1 MGPLPGGLFANC
13 VTKLRRCRAR
23 DPDARRIG
31 KRRLGLGG
39 DRAGLRQ
46 RQHRGRKHGRRFR
59 SPQRRVA
66 DATPRLTLCRGGTGH
81 GHHHRVTRRHPGERR
96 RPLCDR
102 GGRGQQPDLGPA
114 HPARRVTG
122 TRAGKPGRLRRH
134 RADQRRGAREPCLCR
149 ERRRQSH
156 GDRQR
161 LHRFQAQS
169 GRASDAALRSNRFSA
184 RHRQPGRHP
193 LQPHR
198 DKFDRRRG
206 RHDRSQHVPHRQL
219 RRGW

>member
-23 DPDARRIG
+23 DPDARRLG
-31 KRRLGLGG
+31 KRRLGLRG

-46 RQHRGRKHGRRFR
+46 RQHSGRKHGRSFR

-102 GGRGQQPDLGPA
+102 GGRGQQPDLRPA
-114 HPARRVTG
+114 HPARRVTD

-134 RADQRRGAREPCLCR
+134 RAGQRRGAREPCLCR
-149 ERRRQSH
+149 ERR
-156 GDRQR
+156 D
-161 LHRFQAQS
+161 L
-169 GRASDAALRSNRFSA
+169 LLLL
-184 RHRQPGRHP
+184 P
-193 LQPHR
+193 
-198 DKFDRRRG
+198 RRRTHHG
-206 RHDRSQHVPHRQL
+206 ICAGKQRRRSAHRSE
-219 RRGW
+219 R